1 MVTWPSGYVESY
13 MLLRLSP
20 GSQVPKSQ
28 VAKYKLVTPLQ
39 NYYHRGKKRM
49 ECNYLP
55 QTWILLHCFCSRL
68 CWALQ
73 DPGHHCLSCFSLF
86 FAFLQVKMKNHI
98 HTYFLQLA
106 GFRLRVSR
114 LLHECP
120 PACPQPV
127 RLLHQ
132 WCHVS
137 LQRAGETWRRLQ
149 SCPVPA
155 WTISTWRLPC

>member
-39 NYYHRGKKRM
+39 NYHHRGNKRM
-49 ECNYLP
+49 ESNYLP
-55 QTWILLHCFCSRL
+55 QVCILLHCLCSRL
-68 CWALQ
+68 WRALQ
-73 DPGHHCLSCFSLF
+73 DPGHHCLSRFSLF
-86 FAFLQVKMKNHI
+86 FASLPGEDEEPPPPPI
-98 HTYFLQLA
+98 LA
-106 GFRLRVSR
+106 TSWLPLWVSR

-132 WCHVS
+132 WCHAS
-137 LQRAGETWRRLQ
+137 LQRAGETWRRLHF
-149 SCPVPA
+149 CPLPA
-155 WTISTWRLPC
+155 WTISTWRLPS